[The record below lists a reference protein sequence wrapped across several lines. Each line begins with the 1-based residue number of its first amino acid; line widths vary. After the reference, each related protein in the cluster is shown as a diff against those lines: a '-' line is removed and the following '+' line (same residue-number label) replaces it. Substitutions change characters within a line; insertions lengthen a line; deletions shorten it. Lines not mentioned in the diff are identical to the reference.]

1 MVARAPLEHLV
12 SHHSGGV
19 KRILQMISSR
29 EDLYLLLQGAMV
41 MVCYQPRANLVPF
54 SGSGLM
60 LKPRVQFL

>member
-19 KRILQMISSR
+19 KHILRMISSR
-29 EDLYLLLQGAMV
+29 EDLYLLLPGAMV
-41 MVCYQPRANLVPF
+41 MVCYQPRTNLVPF